1 MAHTFRSPMT
11 AMMREAA
18 AACREAR
25 ATGAP
30 IDEVGAMRAERLAR
44 PARRTVLA
52 GIAATTATAIAP
64 SRSLAIGK
72 PRVAII
78 GGGLAGLNCAYLL
91 WKRAGVAATV
101 FEWKNSLGGRVQ
113 TLRNYFINNQI
124 AEQHGEFISVRHK
137 ATLDLAREFGLTL
150 WNTDATPPGK
160 KNAYRFDGKLYS
172 QADLNADWRSFGWKL
187 FHHAVRLVPNANY
200 RNYSKTAYEWDHMS
214 VSEWVEQYVPGG
226 GASWFGK
233 LCLSVVLDE
242 YGGPPDEQ
250 SALNLVYNLGY
261 DGSSGDG
268 YQPKRYPQ
276 LFGSNEKWQIRD
288 GNDQLV
294 TGLAARL
301 PEGGVRLEHRLVGLR
316 ENNDRTYTCTFARD
330 QGTVEHVADH
340 VVIAIPFTTLREVD
354 LDRVQFSALKRLAI
368 KTLPLGNNAKIQIQ
382 VAGSPWRRDGY
393 NGDLLSLEGAQSG
406 WDGSFFQQ
414 AKRPGATE
422 IYLALP
428 GGREG
433 KGLAAKYGLKF
444 GRYQGP
450 APSELVADSLSD
462 LEQTFPGITDAWAR
476 GPRLAWV
483 NDGNIDP
490 HLLGAW
496 SQYNVGQYTGF
507 SGVEKLQE
515 GNVHFAGEHT
525 SLEFQGFMEGAL
537 RSGGRAA
544 REILGS

>member
-1 MAHTFRSPMT
+1 MT

-382 VAGSPWRRDGY
+382 VGRELLSTGQKTGRDG
-393 NGDLLSLEGAQSG
+393 DLPCAAGRTRRQ
-406 WDGSFFQQ
+406 
-414 AKRPGATE
+414 RPGGEIWIEVWTLSGSGAVRTRRRFTVGSRTDISGDNRRLGARAT
-422 IYLALP
+422 P
-428 GGREG
+428 GVGERRQYRPASSGR
-433 KGLAAKYGLKF
+433 
-444 GRYQGP
+444 
-450 APSELVADSLSD
+450 LVAI
-462 LEQTFPGITDAWAR
+462 QC
-476 GPRLAWV
+476 GPVHRL
-483 NDGNIDP
+483 
-490 HLLGAW
+490 
-496 SQYNVGQYTGF
+496 QRRR
-507 SGVEKLQE
+507 E
-515 GNVHFAGEHT
+515 
-525 SLEFQGFMEGAL
+525 
-537 RSGGRAA
+537 AA
-544 REILGS
+544 RRKCTFRG